1 MLFGVVGRMG
11 PGMWLVVGFR
21 DQPTG
26 RVLLGATLRRS
37 CAKVP
42 EPPELRFA
50 VVHGSGQALVC

>member
-1 MLFGVVGRMG
+1 MG